1 MNRTEKILD
10 IIETIYPDAK
20 SELNF
25 NNNYELLCAVMLS
38 AQTTDKSVNKVTKVL
53 FSKYSTP
60 LLMSQADIL
69 DIESI
74 IKTIGLYKNKS
85 KNLINLSKMLVEN
98 FNSEVPHTQ
107 SELTSLPG
115 VGKKTAN
122 VVLALGFNI
131 PAIAVDTHVSR
142 VSKRL
147 CIAQESDSVL
157 QIEERLMNDL
167 PKNRWIKA
175 HHSFLFFG
183 RYFCLSRNPKCSN
196 CPLKKYCRY
205 ESEKHE

>member
-10 IIETIYPDAK
+10 IIETIYPDVK

-53 FSKYSTP
+53 FSKYNTP

-98 FNSEVPHTQ
+98 FNSEVPQ
-107 SELTSLPG
+107 DRKS
-115 VGKKTAN
+115 
-122 VVLALGFNI
+122 VV
-131 PAIAVDTHVSR
+131 
-142 VSKRL
+142 
-147 CIAQESDSVL
+147 
-157 QIEERLMNDL
+157 
-167 PKNRWIKA
+167 
-175 HHSFLFFG
+175 
-183 RYFCLSRNPKCSN
+183 
-196 CPLKKYCRY
+196 
-205 ESEKHE
+205 